1 MRHGGEIVSI
11 SYRFGVTA
19 VLVAAIVFAVA
30 APGAAQAVPGAPIGV
45 SGVVNSNNSVTLSWS
60 APNGGATPSNY
71 AIDAGTTS
79 GASDLAAN
87 VLVGNVLSVTGPPVP
102 AGTYFVRVK
111 AVNQFGPGPVSTEVM
126 LTVGAVAVPGPP
138 TNLVASVSGTTL
150 TLTWGA
156 PASGGAPL
164 GYLIDAGTGPGGSN
178 IAAGVNVGN
187 ILGASAAVP
196 VGQYF
201 IRVRAANALGAGLPS
216 NEIVAQVGATG
227 PPGAPTNLDFTVLG
241 GAVQLR
247 WSAPATGGTPTG
259 YNLEVGS
266 DIGAS
271 NYGVVAVGNVTS
283 VANPN
288 APAGTYFVRVRA
300 TNAFG
305 PSAPS
310 NERIITT
317 TPTSCVGAFVA
328 TLTWDTGS
336 VTGTPYQSDIDLHVR
351 EPGNV
356 HVFYGN
362 RLGTT
367 LELDVDNTRAFG
379 PENICTRTAPANGT
393 YEIFV
398 VAYSGNQWPSNAR
411 VTVRT
416 NVGTPS
422 ETFRVITRTFTTS
435 NPGFGQNVAT
445 VTFPGGVITETT
457 GTRTTFDRPYDNLTF
472 DLLKEPGTPKQ

>member
-1 MRHGGEIVSI
+1 M
-11 SYRFGVTA
+11 
-19 VLVAAIVFAVA
+19 AAATPA
-30 APGAAQAVPGAPIGV
+30 AAQVPGAPIGV
-45 SGVVNSNNSVTLSWS
+45 SGVVNPNNSVTLSWN
-60 APNGGATPSNY
+60 APNSGAPVTNY
-71 AIDAGTTS
+71 SVDAGTTTGS
-79 GASDLAAN
+79 SNLAAN
-87 VLVGNVLSVTGPPVP
+87 ALVGNVLTVTGPPLP
-102 AGTYFVRVK
+102 AGSYFVRVR
-111 AVNQFGPGPVSTEVM
+111 AVGQFGAGPVSTEVAF
-126 LTVGAVAVPGPP
+126 TIGGVAVPGPP

-150 TLTWGA
+150 SLTWGV

-187 ILGASAAVP
+187 ILGAAAGVP

-201 IRVRAANALGAGLPS
+201 IRVRAVNALGAGLPS
-216 NEIVAQVGATG
+216 NEVVAQVGSSG
-227 PPGAPTNLDFTVLG
+227 PPGVPTNLDYTVLG
-241 GAVQLR
+241 GNVQLR

-259 YNLEVGS
+259 YNVEVGS

-271 NYGVVAVGNVTS
+271 NYGIVAVGNVTS
-283 VANPN
+283 VSNPN

-305 PSAPS
+305 QSAPS
-310 NERIITT
+310 NERIVTS
-317 TPTSCVGAFVA
+317 TPNSCVGAFVA

-356 HVFYGN
+356 HVFYGS
-362 RLGTT
+362 RRGTT
-367 LELDVDNTRAFG
+367 LLLDVDNTRAFG
-379 PENICTRTAPANGT
+379 PENICTTTAPANGT
-393 YEIFV
+393 YEVYV

-422 ETFRVITRTFTTS
+422 EAFRVFTRTFTTS
-435 NPGFGQNVAT
+435 NAGIAQNVAT
-445 VTFPGGVITETT
+445 VTFPGGVITETN
-457 GTRTTFDRPYDNLTF
+457 GTRSPLAPEDLIQF
-472 DLLKEPGTPKQ
+472 DLPKATTPKQ

>member
-1 MRHGGEIVSI
+1 VSI
-11 SYRFGVTA
+11 SNRLGLIKA
-19 VLVAAIVFAVA
+19 ALAAALVVAVA
-30 APGAAQAVPGAPIGV
+30 TSASAQVPGAPIGV
-45 SGVVNSNNSVTLSWS
+45 SGQVNPNNSVTLSWA
-60 APNGGATPSNY
+60 APNGGAQVINY
-71 AIDAGTTS
+71 AVDAGTTS
-79 GASDLAAN
+79 GSSNLAAN
-87 VLVGNVLSVTGPPVP
+87 VLVGNVLSVTGPPLP
-102 AGTYFVRVK
+102 AGSYFVRVR
-111 AVNQFGPGPVSTEVM
+111 AVGQFGPGPVSTEVSF
-126 LTVGAVAVPGPP
+126 TIGAVAVPGPP

-164 GYLIDAGTGPGGSN
+164 AYLIDAGTGPGGSN

-187 ILGASAAVP
+187 ILGASAGVP

-201 IRVRAANALGAGLPS
+201 IRVRAVNGLGAGLPS
-216 NEIVAQVGATG
+216 NEVVAQVGSTG

-259 YNLEVGS
+259 YNVEVGS

-283 VANPN
+283 VTNPS

-310 NERIITT
+310 NERIITA
-317 TPTSCVGAFVA
+317 TPNSCVGAFVA

-356 HVFYGN
+356 HVYYAS
-362 RLGTT
+362 RRGTT
-367 LELDVDNTRAFG
+367 LLLDVDNTRAFG
-379 PENICTRTAPANGT
+379 PENICTTTAPANGT
-393 YEIFV
+393 YEVYV

-422 ETFRVITRTFTTS
+422 EAFRVITRTFTTS
-435 NPGFGQNVAT
+435 NSGLAQNVAT
-445 VTFPGGVITETT
+445 VTFPGGVITETS
-457 GTRTTFDRPYDNLTF
+457 GTRSPLAPEDLVQF
-472 DLLKEPGTPKQ
+472 DLPKATTPKQ

>member
-1 MRHGGEIVSI
+1 M
-11 SYRFGVTA
+11 
-19 VLVAAIVFAVA
+19 AVA
-30 APGAAQAVPGAPIGV
+30 TSAAAQVPGAPIGV
-45 SGVVNSNNSVTLSWS
+45 SGQVNPNNSVTLSWA
-60 APNGGATPSNY
+60 APNGGAPVTNY
-71 AIDAGTTS
+71 AVDAGTTTGS
-79 GASDLAAN
+79 SNLAAN
-87 VLVGNVLSVTGPPVP
+87 VLVGNVLTVTGPPLP
-102 AGTYFVRVK
+102 TGSYFVRVK
-111 AVNQFGPGPVSTEVM
+111 AVGQFGAGPVSTEVM
-126 LTVGAVAVPGPP
+126 FTIGAVAVPGPP

-150 TLTWGA
+150 SLTWGA
-156 PASGGAPL
+156 PASGGLPL

-187 ILGASAAVP
+187 ILGAAAGVP

-201 IRVRAANALGAGLPS
+201 IRVRAVNLLGAGLPS
-216 NEIVAQVGATG
+216 NEVVAQVGSTG
-227 PPGAPTNLDFTVLG
+227 PSGVPTNLDFTVLG

-247 WSAPATGGTPTG
+247 WNAPATGGTPTG
-259 YNLEVGS
+259 YNVEVGS

-283 VANPN
+283 VTNPN

-310 NERIITT
+310 NERIITS
-317 TPTSCVGAFVA
+317 TPNSCVGAFVA

-351 EPGNV
+351 EPGN
-356 HVFYGN
+356 HVYFGN

-393 YEIFV
+393 YEVYV

-416 NVGTPS
+416 NVGTPG
-422 ETFRVITRTFTTS
+422 EAFRVITRTFTTF
-435 NPGFGQNVAT
+435 NQGLAQNVAT
-445 VTFPGGVITETT
+445 VTFPGGVITETS
-457 GTRTTFDRPYDNLTF
+457 GTRSPLAPEDLIQF
-472 DLLKEPGTPKQ
+472 DLPKAPTTPKQ

>member
-1 MRHGGEIVSI
+1 M
-11 SYRFGVTA
+11 
-19 VLVAAIVFAVA
+19 AVA
-30 APGAAQAVPGAPIGV
+30 APAAAQVPGAPIGV
-45 SGVVNSNNSVTLSWS
+45 SGQVNPNNSVTLSWA
-60 APNGGATPSNY
+60 APNGGAPVTNY
-71 AIDAGTTS
+71 AVDAGTTS
-79 GASDLAAN
+79 GSSNLAAN
-87 VLVGNVLSVTGPPVP
+87 VLVGNVLTVTGPPLP
-102 AGTYFVRVK
+102 AGSYFVRVR
-111 AVNQFGPGPVSTEVM
+111 AVGQFGPGPVSTEVAF
-126 LTVGAVAVPGPP
+126 TIGAVAVPGPP

-156 PASGGAPL
+156 PASGGQPL
-164 GYLIDAGTGPGGSN
+164 AYLIDAGTGPGGTN

-187 ILGASAAVP
+187 ILGASAGVP

-201 IRVRAANALGAGLPS
+201 IRVRALNAQGAGLPS
-216 NEIVAQVGATG
+216 NEVVAQVGSTG

-259 YNLEVGS
+259 YNVEVGS

-283 VANPN
+283 VTNPN

-310 NERIITT
+310 NERIITA
-317 TPTSCVGAFVA
+317 TPNSCVGAFVA

-336 VTGTPYQSDIDLHVR
+336 VSGTPYQSDIDLHVR

-356 HVFYGN
+356 HVYYAS
-362 RLGTT
+362 RRGTT
-367 LELDVDNTRAFG
+367 LLLDVDNTRAFG
-379 PENICTRTAPANGT
+379 PENICTTTAPANGT
-393 YEIFV
+393 YEVYV

-422 ETFRVITRTFTTS
+422 EAFRVITRTFTTS
-435 NPGFGQNVAT
+435 NAGVAQNVAT

-457 GTRTTFDRPYDNLTF
+457 GTRSPLAPEDLIQF
-472 DLLKEPGTPKQ
+472 DLPKATTPKQ